1 LFAKE
6 VFEETLNQ
14 AVPELEWVYG
24 MDGKIK
30 FLTILLAAL
39 LVSAITSYATTF
51 LYLESMSGQS
61 SGTGNVNVDVNN
73 LPPEMVQQ
81 ISDEIVMEVTKTN
94 VSLPFEVDFFA
105 GGNSLITVH
114 SQVTLENL
122 TIVYQYTNLSDGS
135 VYTESID
142 YGTFIPAWGAGAVI
156 KAGESPE
163 AQYQIPPKILEQCA
177 KIIVN
182 SNDCDVF
189 EGTPQLEVLGVFGY
203 A

>member
-1 LFAKE
+1 
-6 VFEETLNQ
+6 
-14 AVPELEWVYG
+14 
-24 MDGKIK
+24 
-30 FLTILLAAL
+30 
-39 LVSAITSYATTF
+39 
-51 LYLESMSGQS
+51 
-61 SGTGNVNVDVNN
+61 
-73 LPPEMVQQ
+73 MVQQ
-81 ISDEIVMEVTKTN
+81 ISDEIVMELTKTN

-105 GGNSLITVH
+105 GGNSLVTVH

-135 VYTESID
+135 TNIESVD

-163 AQYQIPPKILEQCA
+163 AQYQIPPAILEQCA
-177 KIIVN
+177 KIAVN
-182 SNDCDVF
+182 SYGCDVF

>member
-1 LFAKE
+1 
-6 VFEETLNQ
+6 
-14 AVPELEWVYG
+14 

-30 FLTILLAAL
+30 FLTVLVAAL
-39 LVSAITSYATTF
+39 LVSAAASYATTSF
-51 LYLESMSGQS
+51 YLESLPGQS

-73 LPPEMVQQ
+73 LPPAIVEQ
-81 ISDEIVMEVTKTN
+81 ISDEIVMELTKTN

-105 GGNSLITVH
+105 GGNSLVTVH

-135 VYTESID
+135 MYTENID

-163 AQYQIPPKILEQCA
+163 AQYQIPPAILEQCA
-177 KIIVN
+177 TIVVN
-182 SNDCDVF
+182 SNGCEVF
-189 EGTPQLEVLGVFGY
+189 EGPPQLEVLGVFGY

>member
-1 LFAKE
+1 
-6 VFEETLNQ
+6 
-14 AVPELEWVYG
+14 

-39 LVSAITSYATTF
+39 LVSAATSYATTS
-51 LYLESMSGQS
+51 LYLASLPVQS
-61 SGTGNVNVDVNN
+61 FGTGNVNVDVNN
-73 LPPEMVQQ
+73 LPSEMVQQ
-81 ISDEIVMEVTKTN
+81 ISDEIVMELTKTN

-105 GGNSLITVH
+105 GGNSLVTVH

-122 TIVYQYTNLSDGS
+122 TIVYQYTNISDGS
-135 VYTESID
+135 LYVESID

-156 KAGESPE
+156 KVGESPE
-163 AQYQIPPKILEQCA
+163 AQYQIPPAILEQCA
-177 KIIVN
+177 TIIVN
-182 SNDCDVF
+182 SNGCDVF